1 MRRVL
6 ILHGPNLNLLGRRE
20 PEKYGGMTLSE
31 INDRLH
37 ALATELDLELEI
49 MQSNHE
55 GALIDALHET
65 KADVVV
71 INAGAL
77 THYSYALAD
86 ALRAIE
92 AYKIEVHMTNVFARE
107 AFRQHSVISPV
118 VNGAIF
124 GFGINSYLLSLRM
137 AAEFLKGTV

>member
-86 ALRAIE
+86 
-92 AYKIEVHMTNVFARE
+92 
-107 AFRQHSVISPV
+107 
-118 VNGAIF
+118 
-124 GFGINSYLLSLRM
+124 
-137 AAEFLKGTV
+137 

>member
-1 MRRVL
+1 MSRVL

-20 PEKYGGMTLSE
+20 PEKYGYITLSE

-37 ALATELDLELEI
+37 ALAAELNLELEI
-49 MQSNHE
+49 VQSNHE

-65 KADVVV
+65 KAGVVV
-71 INAGAL
+71 VNAGAL

-86 ALRAIE
+86 ALRATE

-107 AFRQHSVISPV
+107 AFRQHSVISPAV
-118 VNGAIF
+118 SGAIC
-124 GFGINSYLLSLRM
+124 GFGVNSYLLGLRM
-137 AAEFLKGTV
+137 AAEFLKGNV